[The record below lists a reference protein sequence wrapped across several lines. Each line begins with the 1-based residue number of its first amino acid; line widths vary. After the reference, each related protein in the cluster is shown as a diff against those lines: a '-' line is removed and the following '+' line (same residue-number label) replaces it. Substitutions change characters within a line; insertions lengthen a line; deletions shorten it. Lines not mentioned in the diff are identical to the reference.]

1 MGLRESI
8 DSLFRGPDGM
18 DLTSGGIGRPLFYLS
33 LPIIVQNLFQVLY
46 NLADTFWLGRH
57 STEALSAIT
66 FAFPV
71 VFLMISLALGVSV
84 AGSVLVA
91 QHVGAGNEDRAAYA
105 ASQTMAYAAVI
116 SVVLGVLGYAFVD
129 DLTALLGVNETVAPL
144 VVEYMQVY
152 ALGLFAVFGF
162 AVFMALMRGYGD
174 TVTPMYVM
182 AGSVVLNIVLDP
194 ILIFGFEANPLFGM
208 LGLGGVEAAA
218 LSTTGFTG
226 WGIGG
231 AAIATVGSRAL
242 ALVVGLAI
250 MFRGNRGVQIRL
262 SEMVPDRSFGRTVVG
277 IGLPASVEGAAR
289 SLSITL
295 LLVVVAAFPN
305 AVSGAYGIGTRIF
318 SVIFLPAL
326 AVSQG
331 IETMTGQNIGADEI
345 DRAAETNHFGAR
357 SMLALLT
364 VGGALI
370 VLAARP
376 IAAVFAPG
384 QPAVVDHT
392 VTFLRVS
399 GLTFG
404 FIGVMRAY
412 TGGFRGAGHT
422 MIAAVISLV
431 TLGFV
436 RLPVAWIA
444 SGPLDVMGLWIAFPI
459 SNVVGGVVAYLWFR
473 RGTWRE
479 GNLTERGPTRDGIG
493 SNAAPTDDD

>member
-1 MGLRESI
+1 MGLRESV
-8 DSLFRGPDGM
+8 DSLFRGPEGM
-18 DLTSGGIGRPLFYLS
+18 DLTSGGIGWPLFYLS

-66 FAFPV
+66 FAFPI

-91 QHVGAGNEDRAAYA
+91 QHVGAGNEGRAAYA

-116 SVVLGVLGYAFVD
+116 SIVLGVLGYAFVD
-129 DLTALLGVNETVAPL
+129 DVTALMGVNASVEPL
-144 VVEYMQVY
+144 VVEYMRVY
-152 ALGLFAVFGF
+152 AIGLFAVFGF

-182 AGSVVLNIVLDP
+182 AGSVVLNIVFDP
-194 ILIFGFEANPLFGM
+194 ILIFGFEANPLFGAF
-208 LGLGGVEAAA
+208 GLDGLEAAA
-218 LSTTGFTG
+218 LAATGFTG

-242 ALVVGLAI
+242 ALVVGLVI
-250 MFRGNRGVQIRL
+250 MFRGNHGVQIRL
-262 SEMVPDRSFGRTVVG
+262 SEMLPDRSFGRTIVE

-295 LLVVVAAFPN
+295 LLVVVATFPN
-305 AVSGAYGIGTRIF
+305 AVSGAYGIGTRVF

-331 IETMTGQNIGADEI
+331 IETMTGQNIGADAVE
-345 DRAAETNHFGAR
+345 RAAETNHFGAR
-357 SMLALLT
+357 AMLVLLT
-364 VGGALI
+364 VGGGLI
-370 VLAARP
+370 MLAAGP
-376 IAAVFAPG
+376 IASIFSPD
-384 QPAVVDHT
+384 PAVVDHST
-392 VTFLRVS
+392 TFLRVT

-422 MIAAVISLV
+422 MVAAVISLV

-444 SGPLDVMGLWIAFPI
+444 SGPLGVMGLWIAFPI
-459 SNVVGGVVAYLWFR
+459 SNIVGGVVAYCWFK
-473 RGTWRE
+473 RGTWRD
-479 GNLTERGPTRDGIG
+479 GTLTQSGPTPDVP
-493 SNAAPTDDD
+493 APDAQPTDDD

>member
-1 MGLRESI
+1 MGLRETV
-8 DSLFRGPDGM
+8 DSLFRGPEGL
-18 DLTSGGIGRPLFYLS
+18 DLTSGGIGWPLFYLS
-33 LPIIVQNLFQVLY
+33 LPIVVMNLFQVLY

-91 QHVGAGNEDRAAYA
+91 QHVGAGNENRAAYA
-105 ASQTMAYAAVI
+105 ASQTMAYAAI
-116 SVVLGVLGYAFVD
+116 LSLVLGVLGYVFVD
-129 DLTALLGVNETVAPL
+129 DITALLGVNETVAPL
-144 VVEYMQVY
+144 VVEYMRVY
-152 ALGLFAVFGF
+152 AVGLFAVFGF
-162 AVFMALMRGYGD
+162 AVFISLMRGYGD

-182 AGSVVLNIVLDP
+182 AGSVALNIVLDP
-194 ILIFGFEANPLFGM
+194 ILIFGFEANPLFAF
-208 LGLGGVEAAA
+208 LGLGGLEASA
-218 LSTTGFTG
+218 LSATGFTG

-231 AAIATVGSRAL
+231 AAVATVFSRAVAL
-242 ALVVGLAI
+242 AIGLAV
-250 MFRGNRGVQIRL
+250 MFRGNRGVRIRL
-262 SEMVPDRSFGRTVVG
+262 SEMAPDRSFGRTIVD

-289 SLSITL
+289 SLSITV
-295 LLVVVAAFPN
+295 LLVVVATFPN
-305 AVSGAYGIGTRIF
+305 AVSGAYGIGTRVF

-331 IETMTGQNIGADEI
+331 IETMTGQNIGAEEV
-345 DRAAETNHFGAR
+345 DRAAEANHFGAR
-357 SMLALLT
+357 AMLVLLT
-364 VGGALI
+364 VGGGLI

-376 IAAVFAPG
+376 IAGIFSPD
-384 QPAVVDHT
+384 PAVVDHAA
-392 VTFLRVS
+392 TFLRVT

-412 TGGFRGAGHT
+412 TGGFRGSGHT

-444 SGPLDVMGLWIAFPI
+444 SEPLGVMGLWIAFPI
-459 SNVVGGVVAYLWFR
+459 SNVVGGIVAYLWFER
-473 RGTWRE
+473 DTWRD
-479 GNLTERGPTRDGIG
+479 GNLTESGPSPEGIEPKVP
-493 SNAAPTDDD
+493 STNDD